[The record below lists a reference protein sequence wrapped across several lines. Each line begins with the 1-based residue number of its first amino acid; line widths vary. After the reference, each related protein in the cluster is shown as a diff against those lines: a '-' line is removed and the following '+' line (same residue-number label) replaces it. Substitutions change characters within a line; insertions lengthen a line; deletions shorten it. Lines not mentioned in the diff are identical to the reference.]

1 MKPCTYER
9 EAAVRRSSS
18 VSATAAAQTSILYR
32 PASTHID
39 HLKDRIAEIH
49 FLPTDVRSMSFNE
62 DGKSGGRWTAEEH
75 ENFLIGLSKYG
86 REWKKIQ
93 SLISTRTPAQ
103 IRSHAQKHFLKMN
116 KEEERNA
123 SSSINSHKRK
133 QDMINVLS
141 AFESTI
147 NFLKIKR
154 EKISGGNSSPMTLS
168 DDSSQREDEL
178 VAAEVLMKMSFE
190 CH

>member
-1 MKPCTYER
+1 
-9 EAAVRRSSS
+9 
-18 VSATAAAQTSILYR
+18 
-32 PASTHID
+32 
-39 HLKDRIAEIH
+39 
-49 FLPTDVRSMSFNE
+49 MSFNE
-62 DGKSGGRWTAEEH
+62 DVKSGGRWTAEEH

-123 SSSINSHKRK
+123 SSAMTSHKRK
-133 QDMINVLS
+133 QDMMNVLS
-141 AFESTI
+141 AFESTLSY
-147 NFLKIKR
+147 LKIKR
-154 EKISGGNSSPMTLS
+154 EKLSGGSSGSLS
-168 DDSSQREDEL
+168 LSEDSIQREDEL
-178 VAAEVLMKMSFE
+178 IAAEVLMKMSFE